1 MTASTIWLWP
11 GRAAYL
17 GPSLRLNA
25 HSTAVPCYAVG
36 VDAPFDLTVGGVR
49 RRVRG
54 ARIPARTVHRIEA
67 GAGRMLFDY
76 RIARTPTDPRI
87 AAVLR
92 DLLDDPAGARGAAGC
107 AAAAGLSTSR
117 FLHLFGAQTGTSFR
131 RYRLWARMLRAGRG
145 IAAGGDLTR
154 AAADAGFASPSHFS
168 DSFHAL
174 FGLTAS
180 ALLGADSRIVIRGE
194 RGAVT
199 PRAGGPTQGKGP
211 VTSPLG
217 GSSP

>member
-17 GPSLRLNA
+17 GPALRLDA

-36 VDAPFDLTVGGVR
+36 VDAPFHLTVAGVR

-54 ARIPARTVHRIEA
+54 ARIPPRTVHRIEA
-67 GAGRMLFDY
+67 GAGRMFFDY
-76 RIARTPTDPRI
+76 RIAGTPGDPRI
-87 AAVLR
+87 AEVLLA
-92 DLLDDPAGARGAAGC
+92 LLADPSESPGAAGF

-117 FLHLFGAQTGTSFR
+117 FLHLFAAQTGTSFR

-145 IAAGGDLTR
+145 LAVGNDLTR

-168 DSFHAL
+168 DSFRVL

-180 ALLGADSRIVIRGE
+180 TLLAAGTQIVIVGE
-194 RGAVT
+194 RPAVT
-199 PRAGGPTQGKGP
+199 MRSVTPTHWAEP
-211 VTSPLG
+211 VTSPLR
-217 GSSP
+217 GSPA

>member
-17 GPSLRLNA
+17 GPALRLDA

-36 VDAPFDLTVGGVR
+36 VDAPFHLTVGGVR

-54 ARIPARTVHRIEA
+54 ARIPPRTVHRIEA
-67 GAGRMLFDY
+67 GPGRMLFDY
-76 RIARTPTDPRI
+76 RIAGTPTDPRI
-87 AAVLR
+87 ARVSR
-92 DLLDDPAGARGAAGC
+92 ELLADPAAAPGAAGF
-107 AAAAGLSTSR
+107 AAAVDLSTSR
-117 FLHLFGAQTGTSFR
+117 FLHLFRAQTGTSFR
-131 RYRLWARMLRAGRG
+131 RYRLWARMLRAGHG
-145 IAAGGDLTR
+145 LAAGVDLTR

-180 ALLGADSRIVIRGE
+180 SLLAAGTGIVPVGE
-194 RGAVT
+194 RRAVT
-199 PRAGGPTQGKGP
+199 MRGGTPTHCATP
-211 VTSPLG
+211 VASSLG
-217 GSSP
+217 GSSA

>member
-17 GPSLRLNA
+17 GPSLRLDA

-36 VDAPFDLTVGGVR
+36 VDEPFHLTVAGVR

-54 ARIPARTVHRIEA
+54 ARIPPRTVHRIEA
-67 GAGRMLFDY
+67 GPGRMFFDY
-76 RIARTPTDPRI
+76 RIAGTPADARI
-87 AAVLR
+87 AEVLR
-92 DLLDDPAGARGAAGC
+92 TLLADPADAPGAAGF

-117 FLHLFGAQTGTSFR
+117 FLHLFAAQTGTSFR
-131 RYRLWARMLRAGRG
+131 RYRLWARMLRAGHAL
-145 IAAGGDLTR
+145 AAGGDLTR

-168 DSFHAL
+168 DSFHTM

-180 ALLGADSRIVIRGE
+180 TLLAAGSRIVTVGE
-194 RGAVT
+194 R
-199 PRAGGPTQGKGP
+199 
-211 VTSPLG
+211 
-217 GSSP
+217 